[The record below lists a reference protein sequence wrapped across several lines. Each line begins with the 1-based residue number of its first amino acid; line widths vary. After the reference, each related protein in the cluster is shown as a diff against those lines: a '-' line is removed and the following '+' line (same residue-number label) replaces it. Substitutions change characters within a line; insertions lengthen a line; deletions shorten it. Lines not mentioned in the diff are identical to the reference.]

1 MYVSLRLSVR
11 TLLLRAEQAG
21 TGVKALSISHMR
33 GCLHQYVFN
42 EEFDIGQ

>member
-21 TGVKALSISHMR
+21 TGVNITHAWLLASIR
-33 GCLHQYVFN
+33 FQ
-42 EEFDIGQ
+42 